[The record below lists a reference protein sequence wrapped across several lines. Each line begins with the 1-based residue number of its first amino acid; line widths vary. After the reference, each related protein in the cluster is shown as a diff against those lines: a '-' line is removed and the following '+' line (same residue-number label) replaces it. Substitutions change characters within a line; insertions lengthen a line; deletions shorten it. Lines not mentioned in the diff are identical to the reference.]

1 MAALLVASRGAHATL
16 LGREAHALLVGRGE
30 PSVDNWTFQ
39 LFYKVPSTT
48 FTHLFLFSVSPLS
61 DLLCL
66 YISETLFFSFPN

>member
-48 FTHLFLFSVSPLS
+48 FTHLFLFSVSPF
-61 DLLCL
+61 CVC
-66 YISETLFFSFPN
+66 ISQKLFFSPSLID